1 MILKTQTIIKP
12 SQDRLRKEAGMHH
25 LMAKFW
31 WILALR
37 GILGIL
43 LAGLALGLVIWTNTQ
58 TSDVFGLFIF
68 SKLVTIVAS
77 IIFLLGLYA
86 LFDGLFAVI
95 LGAQD
100 YGDGRRWGALILEG
114 VFSIALGLVTL
125 LWPANA
131 LITVLYWIA
140 AWAIA
145 SGLLE
150 IKQGFDLNE
159 YRDRRPLF
167 LLAGICSLIFGALIL
182 FSTIRGLGL
191 VNLIG
196 AYAFVSGILL
206 LIFALRLRHYTRI
219 ITVD

>member
-1 MILKTQTIIKP
+1 
-12 SQDRLRKEAGMHH
+12 
-25 LMAKFW
+25 MAKFW

-37 GILGIL
+37 GLLGIL

-68 SKLVTIVAS
+68 SKMVTIVAA

-86 LFDGLFAVI
+86 LIDGLFAVI

-114 VFSIALGLVTL
+114 IFSVALGLATL

-140 AWAIA
+140 AWAFV

-150 IKQGFDLNE
+150 LKQGFDLNE
-159 YRDRRPLF
+159 YKDRRPLF
-167 LLAGICSLIFGALIL
+167 LLAGISSLIFGALVL
-182 FSTIRGLGL
+182 SSQVDGLGL

-196 AYAFVSGILL
+196 AYAFVSGVLL
-206 LIFALRLRHYTRI
+206 LILAWRLRHFAKI
-219 ITVD
+219 VTVD

>member
-1 MILKTQTIIKP
+1 
-12 SQDRLRKEAGMHH
+12 MHH

-37 GILGIL
+37 GILGII
-43 LAGLALGLVIWTNTQ
+43 LAGLALSLVIWTSVQ
-58 TSDVFGLFIF
+58 PSDIFGLFIF
-68 SKLVTIVAS
+68 SKMITIVAA
-77 IIFLLGLYA
+77 IISLLGLYA
-86 LFDGLFAVI
+86 LLDGLFAVI

-100 YGDGRRWGALILEG
+100 YGDGRRWGALVLEG
-114 VFSIALGLVTL
+114 LFSVALGLTTL

-131 LITVLYWIA
+131 LVTVLYWIA
-140 AWAIA
+140 AWAFA
-145 SGLLE
+145 SGFLE

-167 LLAGICSLIFGALIL
+167 LLAGISSLIFGALVL
-182 FSTIRGLGL
+182 SSQVTGLGL
-191 VNLIG
+191 VDLIG

-206 LIFALRLRHYTRI
+206 LILALRLRHFTKM